1 MSVKFCVCHHCGNVV
16 EMVKDT
22 KVPVVCC
29 GEKMEVLTANTVE
42 ASQEKHLPAVTI
54 VGNELSVK
62 VGSVAHPMLE
72 EHSILWVYLETEHG
86 CQRKFLKPGEEP
98 EVKFTLTDDI
108 PVAVYAYCNIHGL
121 WKTEI

>member
-1 MSVKFCVCHHCGNVV
+1 MSVKFCVCKHCGNVV
-16 EMVKDT
+16 EMMKDAG
-22 KVPVVCC
+22 VPVVCC
-29 GEKMEVLTANTVE
+29 GEKMEVLTANTQE

-54 VGNELSVK
+54 VGKEITVK

-86 CQRKFLKPGEEP
+86 CQCKFLKPGDEP